1 MSKYES
7 IIEKIY
13 VNYQV
18 SKKEQGLSDFNDL
31 MVDFGK
37 FLENPDGINFI
48 KKIKFVFFDEYQ
60 DINPIQ
66 NHILSK
72 FYKKSNIMVV
82 GDDAQAIY
90 SFRGSNIKYIHD
102 FKNKFK
108 HSKLYK
114 LEKNY
119 RSTPALLNFVKI
131 LLKIMLI
138 NFKKSR
144 SSKRKRRR

>member
-31 MVDFGK
+31 MADFEN
-37 FLENPDGINFI
+37 FCNPDDINFI

-66 NHILSK
+66 NHI
-72 FYKKSNIMVV
+72 Y
-82 GDDAQAIY
+82 
-90 SFRGSNIKYIHD
+90 
-102 FKNKFK
+102 
-108 HSKLYK
+108 
-114 LEKNY
+114 
-119 RSTPALLNFVKI
+119 LNFIKNQI
-131 LLKIMLI
+131 LWLLAMMHKQFILSEDLI
-138 NFKKSR
+138 
-144 SSKRKRRR
+144 